1 MAKFLKP
8 EPTGETD
15 WKVPSP
21 SSKYTENLSSVPN
34 DGLWYVLADDLGGTT
49 GEQTARSLNYPGS
62 PYQFGYRV
70 YVDKLNQRFVSA
82 VAVRRV
88 KK

>member
-1 MAKFLKP
+1 MTKFLKP
-8 EPTGETD
+8 EATSFTD
-15 WKVPSP
+15 WKVPEP
-21 SSKYTENLSSVPN
+21 SKKYTEHLASVPN
-34 DGLWYVLADDLGGTT
+34 DGQWYLLADDLGHTT

-70 YVDKLNQRFVSA
+70 YVDTENKRFVSS
-82 VAVRRV
+82 VAVRKV